1 MLVRLFKRLIRW
13 GLVTFVLKKILKTK
27 ASKQAQQAAAE
38 FQETLPPSIASSVDS
53 LPPKVKAA
61 AGSAIIAG
69 RSAKKVIDAATGG
82 RESVFKSFSQY
93 QKSVKKNTA
102 EAPSSDP
109 SVVDLDQV
117 RQAQQQ
123 QQQ

>member
-1 MLVRLFKRLIRW
+1 MFVRLLKRAIRW
-13 GLVTFVLKKILKTK
+13 ALVTFVLKKLLKSK

-69 RSAKKVIDAATGG
+69 RSAKRVLDAATGG
-82 RESVFKSFSQY
+82 RGSVFKSFSQY
-93 QKSVKKNTA
+93 QKSVK
-102 EAPSSDP
+102 SDP
-109 SVVDLDQV
+109 TATATDGEVVDINDL
-117 RQAQQQ
+117 RKAQQQ
-123 QQQ
+123 QQQQ

>member
-1 MLVRLFKRLIRW
+1 MIVRLLKRAVRW
-13 GLVTFVLKKILKTK
+13 ALVTFVVKKLLKSK

-38 FQETLPPSIASSVDS
+38 FQDTLPPSIARSVDS

-69 RSAKKVIDAATGG
+69 RSAKRIIEAATGG
-82 RESVFKSFSQY
+82 RGSVFKSFSQY
-93 QKSVKKNTA
+93 QNSVKDDTGA
-102 EAPSSDP
+102 GSSNGD
-109 SVVDLDQV
+109 VVDISDV